1 VPAALHVADVV
12 VGIEDL
18 AAAELRALGA
28 SAVSPA
34 RGEVGF
40 EHARVAEVLRRS
52 RLVSAVYRP
61 LRFDVPRP
69 KALLGDAAFR
79 RLAGAVGEV
88 ARAGGMRT
96 FRIAA
101 AGADSPVFRRLSEE
115 LARATALRHDPQDG
129 ELLLRIRRAGPGW
142 EALLRLTPRPLS
154 ARSWRVCNMAGGANA
169 TVAAAMADLAGTG
182 GSYLNLMCGSGTL
195 LVERALAGPGGP
207 CVGVDVS
214 SEAVECARRNLAA
227 AGVEAEL
234 LVDDVAREG
243 FRIPGAFDVVA
254 ADAPWGDAVGDH
266 AANEALYRALLAT
279 ARRHLAPGGRFVLL
293 SHEVRLVERLLREGG
308 WRTVASRR
316 VEHGGHVPLLLVLE
330 PQGG

>member
-1 VPAALHVADVV
+1 
-12 VGIEDL
+12 
-18 AAAELRALGA
+18 
-28 SAVSPA
+28 
-34 RGEVGF
+34 
-40 EHARVAEVLRRS
+40 
-52 RLVSAVYRP
+52 
-61 LRFDVPRP
+61 
-69 KALLGDAAFR
+69 
-79 RLAGAVGEV
+79 
-88 ARAGGMRT
+88 RT

-129 ELLLRIRRAGPGW
+129 ELLLRFRRGGPGW

-234 LVDDVAREG
+234 LVDDVARE
-243 FRIPGAFDVVA
+243 
-254 ADAPWGDAVGDH
+254 
-266 AANEALYRALLAT
+266 
-279 ARRHLAPGGRFVLL
+279 
-293 SHEVRLVERLLREGG
+293 
-308 WRTVASRR
+308 
-316 VEHGGHVPLLLVLE
+316 
-330 PQGG
+330 